1 MLFPSAFARLFT
13 SDQALVSFSSSA
25 LRVYMAASVLFGIQ
39 MSCQMTFTSLGNA
52 RSSAIVA
59 IMRKFVLL
67 IPLMYLLP
75 HIFTGNQAMAVF
87 LAEPVADTLAVA
99 FTSVLFFFDFRKALR
114 RMG

>member
-13 SDQALVSFSSSA
+13 SDQALVGFSSSA